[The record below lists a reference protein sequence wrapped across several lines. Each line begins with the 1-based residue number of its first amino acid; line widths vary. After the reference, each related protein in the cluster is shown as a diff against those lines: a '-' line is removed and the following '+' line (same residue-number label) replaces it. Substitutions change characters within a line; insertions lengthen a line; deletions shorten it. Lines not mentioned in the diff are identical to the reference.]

1 MPGSGRHMYARGRR
15 ITKRRLLGGLL
26 LVAVV
31 AGGVAAVLFLPDA
44 LRSGSETISPSPTPD
59 IPLCASTRLAGGDAT
74 LGSVAWVDGG
84 ALHLLDLDTCGERTL
99 VATGADPMV
108 RFSHDG
114 TWVAFGDGAIVPSG
128 GGDVQNPV
136 GKLSGWQW
144 SPTDDV
150 LAGVTAHGGVVVG
163 GPNDDRRV
171 LVKDGSGA
179 THVMFS
185 PNGRSL
191 EADLG
196 GDRVAIIDVVDGAA
210 TTVYRVSPGTKAPPQ
225 VAGWSPDGRWVL
237 FFSRF
242 AGRTGVPMNTVPS
255 DGGDWVNVF
264 DPVLPYDDFLS
275 WCGRQLTLSGGGDRS
290 PSEGNQILLSGP
302 PDWRYHNLSAD
313 FTRSWIW
320 PACSPNGKW
329 IAATAT
335 AELRRVAAGARDPRP
350 LVARRR
356 RVAPRP
362 AHRSRELR
370 LRGRPLVGRRP
381 VPPGREAGPRPELA
395 RRAAALQGRPRH
407 GQGHP
412 RPGARRPDRLRSR
425 HGRPHGLV
433 EHERLVPAVDE
444 RR

>member
-26 LVAVV
+26 LVALI
-31 AGGVAAVLFLPDA
+31 AGGVAAALFLPDA
-44 LRSGSETISPSPTPD
+44 LRSGPEGSSASPTPEV
-59 IPLCASTRLAGGDAT
+59 PTCPSTRLAGGDAH

-84 ALHLLDLDTCGERTL
+84 ALHLLDLDTCSERTL
-99 VATGADPMV
+99 VPTGADPTV

-114 TWVAFGDGAIVPSG
+114 TWVAFGDGSIVPSD
-128 GGDVQNPV
+128 GGDVQRPV
-136 GKLSGWQW
+136 GKLTSWRW

-150 LAGVTAHGGVVVG
+150 LAGVTAKGGVVVG
-163 GPNDDRRV
+163 GPDDPRRV

-179 THVMFS
+179 THVMFG
-185 PNGRSL
+185 PDGRSL
-191 EADLG
+191 ETDLG

-242 AGRTGVPMNTVPS
+242 AGRTSVPLNTVPS

-275 WCGRQLTLSGGGDRS
+275 WCGRQLALSGGGDRS
-290 PSEGNQILLSGP
+290 PSEGNQILVSGP
-302 PDWRYHNLSAD
+302 PDWRYHNLSND

-335 AELRRVAAGARDPRP
+335 PNSAET
-350 LVARRR
+350 
-356 RVAPRP
+356 
-362 AHRSRELR
+362 
-370 LRGRPLVGRRP
+370 
-381 VPPGREAGPRPELA
+381 PPGRGIRALWLLAADGSHRARLTGPGNFAYEVPRWSGD
-395 RRAAALQGRPRH
+395 GRFLLVVKRGLDPSS
-407 GQGHP
+407 
-412 RPGARRPDRLRSR
+412 PGALLLFKVDPATGKATHAPGPVARIGSAPGTDGHTDWSNTSDWYRP
-425 HGRPHGLV
+425 
-433 EHERLVPAVDE
+433 
-444 RR
+444 